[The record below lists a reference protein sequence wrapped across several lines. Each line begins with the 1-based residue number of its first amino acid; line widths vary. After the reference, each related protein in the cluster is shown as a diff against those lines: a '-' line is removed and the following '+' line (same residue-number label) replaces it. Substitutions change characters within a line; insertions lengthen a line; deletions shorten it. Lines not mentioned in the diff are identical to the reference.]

1 MVSIE
6 PNQPAISKGEIPC
19 RYKFPVENNHP
30 MAAVSETE
38 RDILEPHIPSGEK
51 LIEAHAGEQQTIAV
65 TDRRV
70 LDLKHRSAN
79 RSEDTKLE
87 STLLNTDYIV
97 GANYERDK
105 SADYPVL
112 EWILGAG
119 LVLGG
124 LMGMVLGMSGGTSQN
139 PTLQVLFAIAGALLI
154 ILGVAVFI
162 IAGFGGTSGG
172 VAVTVYRAGG
182 LENRTWQFPRGETA
196 VARAISEQVAALN
209 RPD

>member
-1 MVSIE
+1 
-6 PNQPAISKGEIPC
+6 
-19 RYKFPVENNHP
+19 
-30 MAAVSETE
+30 MAAVSETQ

-51 LIEAHAGEQQTIAV
+51 LIEVHSGDVRTVAV

-70 LDLKHRSAN
+70 LDLRHRSGN

-87 STLLNTDYIV
+87 STLLNTDYVV
-97 GANYERDK
+97 GANYTRNK

-119 LVLGG
+119 LVLVG
-124 LMGMVLGMSGGTSQN
+124 LMGMVLGMGEGDFQN
-139 PTLQVLFAIAGALLI
+139 PLLQVVIATAGALLI
-154 ILGVAVFI
+154 LLGVAVFV

-172 VAVTVYRAGG
+172 VAVTVSRAGG
-182 LENRTWQFPRGETA
+182 LDDRVWHFPKGETA

-209 RPD
+209 APN

>member
-1 MVSIE
+1 M
-6 PNQPAISKGEIPC
+6 GEIPAT
-19 RYKFPVENNHP
+19 YKSSAENNHP
-30 MAAVSETE
+30 MGTVSETE

-70 LDLKHRSAN
+70 LDLTHHSAN
-79 RSEDTKLE
+79 RSEDTELK

-97 GANYERDK
+97 GANYERNK

-119 LVLGG
+119 LVLSG
-124 LMGMVLGMSGGTSQN
+124 LMGMVLGMSGGSSQN
-139 PTLQVLFAIAGALLI
+139 PTLQIVIAIAGALLI
-154 ILGVAVFI
+154 LLGVGVFI

-172 VAVTVYRAGG
+172 VAVTVYRAGD
-182 LENRTWQFPRGETA
+182 LDDRTWQFPRGETV

-209 RPD
+209 APA